1 MVTYPSVT
9 TSEVKSE
16 GLIGRKAGN
25 QVKRVRKNGNCEDQL
40 ESIKSNWNPYLLF
53 NAFDL
58 GYVFDLEKTS
68 DLHQGVA
75 QILVSRVKLTGDSMG
90 IEVDVG
96 LTGAPSLQG
105 EPKDQLHHV

>member
-1 MVTYPSVT
+1 M
-9 TSEVKSE
+9 
-16 GLIGRKAGN
+16 
-25 QVKRVRKNGNCEDQL
+25 
-40 ESIKSNWNPYLLF
+40 
-53 NAFDL
+53 
-58 GYVFDLEKTS
+58 FDLEKTG